1 MIGAME
7 QDLCTYELRAGVAVV
22 TLNRPER
29 HNGMTGALEVAYYAR
44 LAQAAADREARVIV
58 VTGAGRSFC
67 PGADLT
73 HRPGPGEE
81 PLPNTKVPSTFPS
94 TIDKPLVAAI
104 NGACAGVGLVQA
116 LHCDVRFAATQAKF
130 TTAFARRG
138 LIAEYGIAWLLPQV
152 VGLAAATDLLV
163 SGRTFLADEALRL
176 GLVSVVVDRDEVLDH
191 AVAYAADLATNVSP
205 ASMATIR
212 RQLRAYRSLD
222 LAAAVADSD
231 RLMRESTTGADFT
244 EGVASFLEGR
254 PPAFAPLGEGS
265 RSSWMDDEALG
276 PSR

>member
-1 MIGAME
+1 ME
-7 QDLCTYELRAGVAVV
+7 QDLCTYELRDGVAIV
-22 TLNRPER
+22 TFNRPDR
-29 HNGMTGALEVAYYAR
+29 HNGMTGSLEVAYYAR
-44 LAQAAADREARVIV
+44 LAQAAADRDARVIV

-67 PGADLT
+67 PGADLA

-81 PLPNTKVPSTFPS
+81 PLPNTKVPSTFPQ

-116 LHCDVRFAATQAKF
+116 LHCDVRFAASQAKF

-138 LIAEYGIAWLLPQV
+138 LIAEYGIAWMLPQV

-176 GLVSVVVDRDEVLDH
+176 GLVSAVVDRDDVLDH
-191 AVAYAADLATNVSP
+191 AVAYAADLAANVSP

-212 RQLRAYRSLD
+212 RQLRASRSLD

-231 RLMRESTTGADFT
+231 RLMRESTSGADFT

-254 PPAFAPLGEGS
+254 APSFAPLGEGS
-265 RSSWMDDEALG
+265 RSSWMDDEGLSQG
-276 PSR
+276 R

>member
-1 MIGAME
+1 MIGPME
-7 QDLCTYELRAGVAVV
+7 QDLCTYELRDGVAIV

-29 HNGMTGALEVAYYAR
+29 HNGMTGALELAYYAR
-44 LAQAAADREARVIV
+44 LAQADADREARVIV

-67 PGADLT
+67 PGADLG

-138 LIAEYGIAWLLPQV
+138 LIAEYGIALLLPQI

-176 GLVSVVVDRDEVLDH
+176 GLVSAVVDRDEVLDH
-191 AVAYAADLATNVSP
+191 AVAYAADLAANVSP

-254 PPAFAPLGEGS
+254 PPSFAPLGEGS
-265 RSSWMDDEALG
+265 RASWMDDEALSPG
-276 PSR
+276 R

>member
-1 MIGAME
+1 ME
-7 QDLCTYELRAGVAVV
+7 QDLCTYELRDGVAIV
-22 TLNRPER
+22 TFNRPDR
-29 HNGMTGALEVAYYAR
+29 HNGMTGSLEVAYYAR

-67 PGADLT
+67 PGADLA

-81 PLPNTKVPSTFPS
+81 PLPNTKVPSTFPQ

-138 LIAEYGIAWLLPQV
+138 LIAEYGIAWMLPQI

-176 GLVSVVVDRDEVLDH
+176 GLVSAVVDRDDVLDH
-191 AVAYAADLATNVSP
+191 AVAYAADLAANVSP

-254 PPAFAPLGEGS
+254 APSFAPLGEGS
-265 RSSWMDDEALG
+265 RSSWMDDEGLSPG
-276 PSR
+276 R

>member
-1 MIGAME
+1 ME
-7 QDLCTYELRAGVAVV
+7 QDLCTYELRDGVAVV

-29 HNGMTGALEVAYYAR
+29 HNGMTGSLELAYYAR

-67 PGADLT
+67 PGADLG

-138 LIAEYGIAWLLPQV
+138 LIAEYGIAWLLPQI

-176 GLVSVVVDRDEVLDH
+176 GLVSAVVDRDEVLDH
-191 AVAYAADLATNVSP
+191 AVAYAADLAANVSP

-222 LAAAVADSD
+222 LGAAVADSD

-244 EGVASFLEGR
+244 EGVASFLEAR
-254 PPAFAPLGEGS
+254 PPSFAPLGEGS
-265 RSSWMDDEALG
+265 RASWMDDEGLSPG
-276 PSR
+276 R

>member
-1 MIGAME
+1 MIGPME
-7 QDLCTYELRAGVAVV
+7 QDLCTYELRDGVAIV

-29 HNGMTGALEVAYYAR
+29 HNGMTGSLELAYYAR

-67 PGADLT
+67 PGADLA

-81 PLPNTKVPSTFPS
+81 PLPNTKVPSTFPQ

-138 LIAEYGIAWLLPQV
+138 LIAEYGIAWLLPPI

-176 GLVSVVVDRDEVLDH
+176 GLVSAVVDRDEVLDH
-191 AVAYAADLATNVSP
+191 AVAYAADLAANVSP

-231 RLMRESTTGADFT
+231 RLIRESTTGADFT

-254 PPAFAPLGEGS
+254 PPSFAPLGEGS
-265 RSSWMDDEALG
+265 RSSWMDDEGLSPG
-276 PSR
+276 R

>member
-1 MIGAME
+1 MIGPME
-7 QDLCTYELRAGVAVV
+7 QDLCTYELRDGVAIV

-29 HNGMTGALEVAYYAR
+29 HNGMTGALELAYYAR
-44 LAQAAADREARVIV
+44 LAQADADREARVIV

-67 PGADLT
+67 PGADLG

-138 LIAEYGIAWLLPQV
+138 LIAEYGIALLLPQI

-163 SGRTFLADEALRL
+163 SGRTFRADEALRL
-176 GLVSVVVDRDEVLDH
+176 GLVSAVVDRDEVLDH
-191 AVAYAADLATNVSP
+191 AVAYAADLAANVSP

-254 PPAFAPLGEGS
+254 PPSFAPLGEGS
-265 RSSWMDDEALG
+265 RASWMDDEALSPG
-276 PSR
+276 R